1 MSKWFCLKKKS
12 KKRAKAKNCTNS
24 MGPYIAAARDYILQ
38 SVLPYGGGDTPED
51 VLGGLNEAITKMN
64 WKNGTRVLL
73 HIGDSPPHVDN
84 IFIGYPWNEKL
95 SFPLFS
101 NSRRNPNNKLSENIF
116 VILEL

>member
-1 MSKWFCLKKKS
+1 MLIELVSGFLSSFIDIWIFF
-12 KKRAKAKNCTNS
+12 
-24 MGPYIAAARDYILQ
+24 IL
-38 SVLPYGGGDTPED
+38 
-51 VLGGLNEAITKMN
+51 
-64 WKNGTRVLL
+64 
-73 HIGDSPPHVDN
+73 VDN